1 MKRGSLTGM
10 IGALA
15 AIVTVLVAA
24 LPAAGAG
31 PATFRGV
38 VVAKDSRLHGI
49 AVAAKN
55 GVVRTVRVAV
65 REPVGAR
72 VDMKA
77 TRLRD
82 GTFRATRISSHGRTD
97 KALIR
102 GAVVVRQLRG
112 RLLVRAGR
120 SAFSIRWARRT
131 SALAGPTLRPGT
143 VINATVGI
151 TPAGE
156 LDLDSIQSVEASG
169 TTGATGPT
177 GATGDDQGENDDD
190 CAAAPSGPS
199 GPTGDDQGENDD
211 DCGPSGPSGAS
222 GPSGPTGASGP
233 TGPCAAQ
240 GDDQDEGDDGCGP
253 SGSSGPSGLNGDDQ
267 SQNDDQGGDTG
278 GGDD

>member
-15 AIVTVLVAA
+15 AIVTILVAA
-24 LPAAGAG
+24 LPAAGAA
-31 PATFRGV
+31 PATFGGV

-190 CAAAPSGPS
+190 CTAAPSGPS

-222 GPSGPTGASGP
+222 GP

-253 SGSSGPSGLNGDDQ
+253 SGSGGPSGPNGDDQ
-267 SQNDDQGGDTG
+267 SPSDDQDGDTG
-278 GGDD
+278 GADD